1 MLNAPEEPSDMSR
14 GKKWVQLLRVDGK
27 MITHYEEKEVLRF
40 PLHDKERLEKWLR
53 NMKCGTWT
61 PSKHQ
66 VLCSDH
72 FTPDSLDVRWGI
84 RYLKTSA
91 VPTIFSSSDNQEKG
105 LSQKKMQ
112 ERRTEDAKE
121 RNKSVATT
129 SLKSCSPKRIIIE
142 ESLYR
147 KALCTT
153 PSKSSGKEEL
163 LQNIVKAENNIAY
176 PNNIVKQYMEQ
187 ARSVLVAA
195 DVENT
200 GTADLNTPE
209 NSSTNSVENPFHST
223 TTILQTS
230 VHDLHLCLDHV
241 SDSETT
247 VLQATHPEHLE
258 SSLEINNVTV
268 PIPDLPSDRSNTHI
282 ADCSV
287 EVQQTDENS
296 VLLQTVSQA
305 LEEFSGNK
313 ESVITIIVPS
323 EGPRTPLLLEG
334 SFLPTEQ
341 ELNVEIENSM
351 CITSGSGIEVLQTEH
366 SYCRQDTDKEQL
378 WQKIAKLHSKI
389 ALLEV
394 QERKTLSRLKSLEAL
409 IAKLKQENLLSEE
422 KLKIVE
428 NCFTTFE
435 VTMIQ

>member
-1 MLNAPEEPSDMSR
+1 MPRYCAATCCRNRAGQSARDQRKLSFYP
-14 GKKWVQLLRVDGK
+14 
-27 MITHYEEKEVLRF
+27 F

-53 NMKCGTWT
+53 NMKCDTWI

-84 RYLKTSA
+84 RYLKTTA

-112 ERRTEDAKE
+112 EKRIEDVRE
-121 RNKSVATT
+121 RNISVANT
-129 SLKSCSPKRIIIE
+129 SLKHGSPKRNIILE
-142 ESLYR
+142 ENLHR

-153 PSKSSGKEEL
+153 LSKSPGKEGL
-163 LQNIVKAENNIAY
+163 LQNIVKAEDDIAC
-176 PNNIVKQYMEQ
+176 PNNSVKQNMEQ
-187 ARSVLVAA
+187 ANSVLIAA
-195 DVENT
+195 DVQNA
-200 GTADLNTPE
+200 GTIDSTSPE
-209 NSSTNSVENPFHST
+209 NSFNNSVENIFSSA

-230 VHDLHLCLDHV
+230 VHDLHSCLERV
-241 SDSETT
+241 SDSKAT
-247 VLQATHPEHLE
+247 VLQALHLEHLD
-258 SSLEINNVTV
+258 STLEFNNVTV
-268 PIPDLPSDRSNTHI
+268 PISDLPSDQLDTQI
-282 ADCSV
+282 AGSSV

-296 VLLQTVSQA
+296 VLFHTVSQA
-305 LEEFSGNK
+305 LEQFSGNK

-323 EGPRTPLLLEG
+323 ECSRTPLLLEG
-334 SFLPTEQ
+334 SFLPADQKLNIEVEQ
-341 ELNVEIENSM
+341 SV
-351 CITSGSGIEVLQTEH
+351 CITSCSGIEVLQTEH

-378 WQKIAKLHSKI
+378 WQKILKLHSKI

-409 IAKLKQENLLSEE
+409 ISKLKQENLLSEE